1 MCTKQNFFR
10 NVEGIL
16 HVTRWV
22 VLRQVHT
29 FKVIVVSL
37 NFKTINDLEAH
48 PQENVFDFFSCL
60 AKNMT
65 VSKFDLASRKGY
77 VKTFRVKLGLNFSG
91 FNNFSCFVKSFS
103 QNVTN
108 FVDHF
113 TNFRAFFIW
122 KVFKSLQKICQR
134 SFFTQNCNSQ
144 FL

>member
-1 MCTKQNFFR
+1 MSTKQNFFS

-16 HVTRWV
+16 HITGWV
-22 VLRQVHT
+22 VFRQVHT
-29 FKVIVVSL
+29 FKVIVISL

-48 PQENVFDFFSCL
+48 PQENVFDFLSCL

-65 VSKFDLASRKGY
+65 VTKFDLASWKGY
-77 VKTFRVKLGLNFSG
+77 VKTFRVKLSLNFSG
-91 FNNFSCFVKSFS
+91 FNNFSGFVKSFR

-113 TNFRAFFIW
+113 TNFRAFFIR
-122 KVFKSLQKICQR
+122 KVFKPLQKIRQR
-134 SFFTQNCNSQ
+134 AFFTQNCNTQ

>member
-1 MCTKQNFFR
+1 MSTKQNFFR
-10 NVEGIL
+10 NIESIL
-16 HVTRWV
+16 HVTRWM

-29 FKVIVVSL
+29 FKVIVICF

-48 PQENVFDFFSCL
+48 TQENILNFFSCL

-65 VSKFDLASRKGY
+65 VTKFDLASGKGY
-77 VKTFRVKLGLNFSG
+77 VKTFRVKLSLNFSG

-113 TNFRAFFIW
+113 TNFRALFIR
-122 KVFKSLQKICQR
+122 KVFKSLQKIRQR
-134 SFFTQNCNSQ
+134 AFFT
-144 FL
+144 